1 MRADRCCGVPM
12 SAVSRKTAGMHP
24 VERLKCFLE
33 PARLAVAGT
42 LASGEGERVTVDHL
56 VARTGLDRR
65 NVLEALGALAAA
77 GLVDDSAEGV
87 QLDVAALREIARE
100 LAEVELPMD
109 PFIGFGMTDEERTV
123 LSRFFHGRILSEIPI
138 NRAKRLIVLE
148 RLALEFD
155 VGRRYP
161 ESEVNAILGRF
172 HPDWASLRRHLVD
185 EGILDRARNEYWRAG
200 GKVVDVPV
208 R

>member
-1 MRADRCCGVPM
+1 
-12 SAVSRKTAGMHP
+12 MHP
-24 VERLKCFLE
+24 VERLKCFLD

-42 LASGEGERVTVDHL
+42 LASGEVERMTVDHL
-56 VARTGLDRR
+56 VTRTGLDRR
-65 NVLEALGALAAA
+65 NVLEALGALTAV
-77 GLVDDSAEGV
+77 GLVDDSTDGF

-100 LAEVELPMD
+100 LAEVELPMGD
-109 PFIGFGMTDEERTV
+109 FIGFGMTDEERKV
-123 LSRFFHGRILSEIPI
+123 LSRFFHGRVLSEIPS

-172 HPDWASLRRHLVD
+172 HPDWSSLRRYLVD
-185 EGILDRARNEYWRAG
+185 EGILDRERNEYWRAG
-200 GKVVDVPV
+200 GKVVGVPV

>member
-1 MRADRCCGVPM
+1 
-12 SAVSRKTAGMHP
+12 MHP
-24 VERLKCFLE
+24 VERLKLFLE

-42 LASGEGERVTVDHL
+42 LASGDVERATVDDL
-56 VARTGLDRR
+56 VTRTGLERR
-65 NVLEALGALAAA
+65 DVLEALGALRAV
-77 GLVDDSAEGV
+77 GLVDDASDGFG
-87 QLDVAALREIARE
+87 LDVASLREIAQE

-109 PFIGFGMTDEERTV
+109 PIIGFGMTEDERKV
-123 LSRFFHGRILSEIPI
+123 LSRFFHGRTLNEIPS

-172 HPDWASLRRHLVD
+172 HPDWSSLRRHLVD
-185 EGILDRARNEYWRAG
+185 EGLLDRERNEYWRAG

-208 R
+208 G